1 MELEKEIANLNQVI
15 NDLRNE
21 FTDNQSLLNKK
32 ISEINLDYQTQL
44 DKEKNE
50 YKLLQEKNELLIKKY
65 ESKISD
71 INKEHQSE
79 IEQLES
85 KIVKTLNRKEETI
98 TRLNN
103 EVMIKNQTIKKYEE
117 LLNKQRNDFIS
128 KLNN

>member
-1 MELEKEIANLNQVI
+1 MELEKENANLNQVI

-44 DKEKNE
+44 DKQNNE
-50 YKLLQEKNELLIKKY
+50 YKLLKEKNELLIKKY